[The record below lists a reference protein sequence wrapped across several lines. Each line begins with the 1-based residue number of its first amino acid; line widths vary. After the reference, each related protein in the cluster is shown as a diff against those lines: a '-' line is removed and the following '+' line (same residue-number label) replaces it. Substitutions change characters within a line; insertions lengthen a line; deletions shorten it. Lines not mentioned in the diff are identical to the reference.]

1 MFLKKLIVGEFQANC
16 YIVADENKNGI
27 VVDPGGEA
35 EEILATIA
43 RNKLRIF
50 YIVATHAH
58 IDHIACLEEVRKF
71 TGARFLLHPDEI
83 SFLENPDL
91 NLSSLLQNPRRFSP
105 PDRLV
110 RNKDKIIAGDI
121 ELEVIHTP
129 GHTPGSICLRKDDI
143 IFTGD
148 TIFYRGVG
156 RTDFPGG
163 DFDLL
168 RKSIK
173 ERIFSLP
180 ENTKIFPGHG
190 PETEVGQEKMT
201 NPFV

>member
-1 MFLKKLIVGEFQANC
+1 MFLRKLVVGEFQANC

-50 YIVATHAH
+50 CIVATHAH

-71 TGARFLLHPDEI
+71 TGARFLLHVDEI

-110 RNKDKIIAGDI
+110 RNKDKIIVGDI